1 MYWSRSYFLAPF
13 FPVLSKVI
21 YFKYALIFLS
31 LSYLRTKVKK
41 IIFIVDI
48 MLTYVNI
55 VFNINL

>member
-1 MYWSRSYFLAPF
+1 MYWSRSYFLDPF